1 LKTLYTFQ
9 YREAIQKNL
18 SLFDIPQAGKH
29 FFGSITSA
37 AQKPTVSDQ
46 NSTGD
51 SQHCVIFN
59 DARSDPE
66 RDLPS
71 PESRNTIRR
80 VLREP
85 EREADA
91 AAPHNAQ
98 TLAGGNAVR
107 TEQLLAEESNL
118 QLSYSTLTR

>member
-1 LKTLYTFQ
+1 
-9 YREAIQKNL
+9 
-18 SLFDIPQAGKH
+18 
-29 FFGSITSA
+29 
-37 AQKPTVSDQ
+37 
-46 NSTGD
+46 
-51 SQHCVIFN
+51 VIFN